1 MSTEEREMKTVKV
14 CTCENCK
21 HARIPIGNDVW
32 YPEEQINCAL
42 LDCILP
48 KTFFCAFGE
57 QRKE

>member
-1 MSTEEREMKTVKV
+1 MKTVKV

-21 HARIPIGNDVW
+21 HARIPIENDVW